1 MPARDDDHH
10 LGWILA
16 RGPIVTG
23 PCIKNVNFY
32 GGGQGSRRLGGRLSR
47 MSLRINMDTTSIY
60 TFPLKISL
68 LLFTVH
74 HCSDQPNF
82 HAQFENLQKYLIWI
96 FPPKLPFMKRG
107 FLARNLK
114 SVYAYFRYLWR
125 IIINAC
131 NPNSLPVRAW
141 ATNSPQSIFKP
152 QHFSPTKWCS
162 YDPSKKRFIIT
173 TFICIMTTSPL
184 IG

>member
-32 GGGQGSRRLGGRLSR
+32 GGGQGSRRPGGRLSR

-68 LLFTVH
+68 LLLTVH
-74 HCSDQPNF
+74 HCSDRPIF
-82 HAQFENLQKYLIWI
+82 HVMLENLQKNVS
-96 FPPKLPFMKRG
+96 FE
-107 FLARNLK
+107 FLCQNCL
-114 SVYAYFRYLWR
+114 L
-125 IIINAC
+125 
-131 NPNSLPVRAW
+131 
-141 ATNSPQSIFKP
+141 
-152 QHFSPTKWCS
+152 
-162 YDPSKKRFIIT
+162 
-173 TFICIMTTSPL
+173 
-184 IG
+184 